1 MVILTGDRKNYKGE
15 GGAFYKF
22 TALLLSFL
30 YAFLLSYFLPMDDA
44 IKDRANY
51 LVYAGGSDLIILR
64 YISGGVLSFVFN
76 EPIWLSINIFLSL
89 FFAPEQVVS
98 FVIFFS
104 ASVTAYLILQDNP
117 RFFLFLLF
125 FLIFPQ
131 VIGKYVVHLR
141 QGLAIS
147 VFLLGWFCLSMKL
160 RWLLFISA
168 SLIHASFFFI
178 IALYILS
185 VITRKLNFAIDL
197 RSFVIF
203 IFGLIVSFGLGFVAT
218 LLGARQSNEYDFSA
232 AEVSGLGFIFWLGV
246 LVLYWLQGREFTK
259 RHAFSMTVL
268 VFYLTTYF
276 FIEVT
281 GRIFE
286 SVVIIVLLSSLE
298 LTNWRKK
305 LFILACVFFVF
316 LSWLLRINQPW
327 LGWGTGF

>member
-1 MVILTGDRKNYKGE
+1 MILTDNKKNYKG
-15 GGAFYKF
+15 GRGYKF
-22 TALLLSFL
+22 TALVLSFL

-51 LVYAGGSDLIILR
+51 LVYASGSDLIALR
-64 YISGGVLSFVFN
+64 YISAGILSFIFN
-76 EPIWLSINIFLSL
+76 EPLWLSINIFLNL
-89 FFAPEQVVS
+89 FFTPEQVVS
-98 FVIFFS
+98 FIIFFS
-104 ASVTAYLILQDNP
+104 AFISAFLILKVNP
-117 RFFLFLLF
+117 RYFLFLLF
-125 FLIFPQ
+125 ILIFPQ

-147 VFLLGWFCLSMKL
+147 VFLLGWFCLSMKW
-160 RWLLFISA
+160 RWFFFISA
-168 SLIHASFFFI
+168 SLIHASFFFV

-203 IFGLIVSFGLGFVAT
+203 IFGLIVSFGLGFIAT
-218 LLGARQSNEYDFSA
+218 LLGARQFNQYGFSA

-259 RHAFSMTVL
+259 KNAFSMSVL

-305 LFILACVFFVF
+305 LFACACFCFVF

-327 LGWGTGF
+327 LGWGTGL